1 MQQNLPFADTP
12 CPHEAV
18 WAQLDDEQQELVIAM
33 LARLIAATQTTI
45 EQTEESPHE

>member
-1 MQQNLPFADTP
+1 MQQHLPFPETP

-18 WAQLDDEQQELVIAM
+18 WAQLNDEQQQLVIAV

-45 EQTEESPHE
+45 EQTEESTHE